1 MFDFVRSELVEPHS
15 KPTYSAFRS
24 IPRAQGFTL
33 IELLIGMTL
42 VGFILA
48 LLFAGLNLGT
58 RSWEAGEQRMVTS
71 SRQAVVV
78 DFIRRVLERTD
89 PLRWRV
95 DEEDQLAFAG
105 EAESLRFVGTL
116 AMHEGATGN
125 HLIALELASG
135 EIGRDMVMRW
145 QLPNPREPGFAPL
158 EQAEPK
164 VLVKAISAM
173 TFAYFGAET
182 DTEEPAWHD
191 QWLNQKAPPEL
202 IRLRLVMENGETW
215 PDIIAVPRVRRE

>member
-1 MFDFVRSELVEPHS
+1 M
-15 KPTYSAFRS
+15 SAMR
-24 IPRAQGFTL
+24 RVQGFTL
-33 IELLIGMTL
+33 LELLIGMTL

-78 DFIRRVLERTD
+78 DFIRRVIERTD
-89 PLRWRV
+89 PLRWRIG
-95 DEEDQLAFAG
+95 EEDQLAFAG
-105 EAESLRFVGTL
+105 EAESLRFVGAL
-116 AMHEGATGN
+116 AMHEGTTGN
-125 HLIALELASG
+125 HLIALDLASG
-135 EIGRDMVMRW
+135 ETGRDLVMRW
-145 QLPNPREPGFAPL
+145 RLPDLREPGFGPL

-164 VLVKAISAM
+164 VLLKAIRSM
-173 TFAYFGAET
+173 TLAYFGAEA

-202 IRLRLVMENGETW
+202 IRLRLTMENGETW
-215 PDIIAVPRVRRE
+215 PDIIAAPRVRRE

>member
-1 MFDFVRSELVEPHS
+1 M
-15 KPTYSAFRS
+15 SAMR
-24 IPRAQGFTL
+24 RVQGFTL
-33 IELLIGMTL
+33 LELLIGMTL
-42 VGFILA
+42 VGFILT

-78 DFIRRVLERTD
+78 DFIRRVIERTD

-95 DEEDQLAFAG
+95 GEEDQLAFAG
-105 EAESLRFVGTL
+105 EAESLRFVGAL
-116 AMHEGATGN
+116 AMHEGTTGN
-125 HLIALELASG
+125 HLIALDLASG
-135 EIGRDMVMRW
+135 ENGRDLVMRW
-145 QLPNPREPGFAPL
+145 RLPDLREPGFGPL

-164 VLVKAISAM
+164 VLLKAIRSM
-173 TFAYFGAET
+173 TLAYFGAEA

-202 IRLRLVMENGETW
+202 IRLRLTMENGETW
-215 PDIIAVPRVRRE
+215 PDIIAAPRVRRE